1 MYFLISSSLRSSY
14 MSQVKV
20 ESQQETS
27 HEIPDQHFENIHCH
41 LSFALISNWGKYMR
55 ILIRIMYIC
64 FSAQPAEKHIFTSI
78 CGLIQ
83 VKQVEAVALVVGW
96 QWVSGESWHSWSQ
109 SCKMQPLEKLQL
121 R

>member
-1 MYFLISSSLRSSY
+1 
-14 MSQVKV
+14 
-20 ESQQETS
+20 
-27 HEIPDQHFENIHCH
+27 
-41 LSFALISNWGKYMR
+41 
-55 ILIRIMYIC
+55 MYIC

-96 QWVSGESWHSWSQ
+96 QWLSVALEVNDGIEPQINWRIVT
-109 SCKMQPLEKLQL
+109 LEKLQL